1 MPRRTLAVIGRI
13 DPLQF
18 IVQDAIGAVRIYD
31 SHHIK
36 LFPGLLDIS
45 NVGQWRYRMMS
56 MRLICVTG
64 ATEFML
70 GSAIPYWRDLTWGLR
85 DRRGMPPDCV
95 AGSALIQ
102 RLRRVFHP
110 GSRANYPV
118 RLEPGIDRPNRVAM
132 PFRPVRRPLRLVS
145 ARSRRLGR
153 ISIQSPFG
161 VRSTFL
167 QDAFGI

>member
-70 GSAIPYWRDLTWGLR
+70 SSVIPYWRDLTWGLR

-102 RLRRVFHP
+102 RLRRVFILVLGPIIRPDLSP
-110 GSRANYPV
+110 GSIGPI
-118 RLEPGIDRPNRVAM
+118 G
-132 PFRPVRRPLRLVS
+132 S
-145 ARSRRLGR
+145 QCRSGR
-153 ISIQSPFG
+153 
-161 VRSTFL
+161 
-167 QDAFGI
+167 